1 MQAKLR
7 SRPIRPLI
15 VLALLALVAVLVVQA
30 ADGASSSAST
40 KRVVK
45 LEESEAGSLLA
56 NLKGRTLYSLSVE
69 KHGKFICTGGCL
81 SIWHPLV
88 VPKGVK
94 PTGPVTLGTV
104 QRPEGKTQ
112 VTYRGRPL
120 YSFGEDTKAGQTNG
134 EGFKDVGTWHAAK
147 VTAKG
152 RPRRRPN
159 RPSRPSPNRIR
170 RTHIRPRRRR
180 PKRHRTPRLPNRR
193 TNTRR
198 TTTTASELLHIP
210 AEVDLDPA
218 DPVAVE
224 GQDLRVAEAA
234 AIGLVLS

>member
-1 MQAKLR
+1 M
-7 SRPIRPLI
+7 
-15 VLALLALVAVLVVQA
+15 
-30 ADGASSSAST
+30 GASSSAST

-94 PTGPVTLGTV
+94 PTGPVALGTV

-134 EGFKDVGTWHAAK
+134 EGIKDVGTWHAADGQGGDLAGAGTDPADPART
-147 VTAKG
+147 VSGEPIPDPAGADRNATAA
-152 RPRRRPN
+152 
-159 RPSRPSPNRIR
+159 
-170 RTHIRPRRRR
+170 
-180 PKRHRTPRLPNRR
+180 RLPPNRR

-198 TTTTASELLHIP
+198 TTTDRPRSYSTSQP
-210 AEVDLDPA
+210 K
-218 DPVAVE
+218 
-224 GQDLRVAEAA
+224 
-234 AIGLVLS
+234 